1 MDLQKRGIG
10 MILLVYLLFSL
21 SRVKPP
27 NDWAVTH
34 FLLSYDL
41 GTTRRSLF
49 GQVLQPFLNNGLT
62 PGIANVFA
70 VLLTVGAGLA
80 LVAFMARALLRCEG
94 GVELLLVFAT
104 SFALAVFLSNT
115 GYLDGGVALAGVAAL
130 MLPVRGVLWI
140 GAKIG
145 LCVMA
150 VLLHEV
156 ALPGI
161 VLLVGLQ
168 LFLAG
173 EGRLAVHQIAI
184 AALPVIVAGLV
195 VFVLFK
201 SSPLAATQLDPVIA
215 ALNERSGGVTV
226 FSDVVEAVM
235 RFANGSA
242 PEFDWIWES
251 GRYQFEFRYVLP
263 IGFGFALL
271 MLAMALRLI
280 RHRTLIDKAVVI
292 AVALGPFSVLFVA
305 FDISRLVALGIL
317 HVFLLIAVILERDV
331 TARANLRQVFPAQ
344 LIMVLLVVN
353 VLVVF
358 PPLNAMQLSRVGF
371 PYALGDLPM
380 WQP

>member
-62 PGIANVFA
+62 PGIANVIA
-70 VLLTVGAGLA
+70 VLLTGGAGLA
-80 LVAFMARALLRCEG
+80 LVAFMARALLRCDG

-115 GYLDGGVALAGVAAL
+115 GYLDGGVAMAGVAAL
-130 MLPVRGVLWI
+130 ILPARGGLWI

-173 EGRLAVHQIAI
+173 EDRPAVHQIAI

-195 VFVLFK
+195 VFMLFK
-201 SSPLAATQLDPVIA
+201 TSPLAATQLDPVIA

-280 RHRTLIDKAVVI
+280 RHRTLIDKVVVS

-317 HVFLLIAVILERDV
+317 HVFLLIAIILERDE